1 LADAGVS
8 VDGVSSPM
16 VSSKPKNAATRGST
30 RR

>member
-1 LADAGVS
+1 VRGAGV
-8 VDGVSSPM
+8 DGASSPM